1 MARHGCG
8 YRSGHWC
15 SIVGLAESRLGS
27 LGRHPRPGWWPRVVF
42 VVARLIARHYDQ
54 LVKYATALRLGTAE
68 AEQVLRRFTRGG
80 PKHPAFQALEELGR
94 AVRTAFICDYL
105 ASEALRREIHQG
117 LEVVENWN
125 SANATLHYAKDSELT
140 GPDREH
146 QEVSMLA
153 LHLLQAALVHLNTI
167 MVQRILAEDA
177 WSARLTHEDRRGL
190 SPLFWAHVNLYGK
203 FTLDMDRHLDLGSAA

>member
-1 MARHGCG
+1 M
-8 YRSGHWC
+8 SLLP
-15 SIVGLAESRLGS
+15 SLS
-27 LGRHPRPGWWPRVVF
+27 LGERRA
-42 VVARLIARHYDQ
+42 ARNHCCTGH
-54 LVKYATALRLGTAE
+54 VLRSAYGP

-80 PKHPAFQALEELGR
+80 PKHPTSQALEELGR

-105 ASEALRREIHQG
+105 ASEPLCQEVHQG

-125 SANATLHYAKDSELT
+125 SANTILHYAKDSELT

-167 MVQRILAEDA
+167 MVQRILAGDDA

-190 SPLFWAHVNLYGK
+190 SLLFWAHINLYGK
-203 FTLDMDRHLDLGSAA
+203 FTSDMDRHLDLESAA

>member
-1 MARHGCG
+1 MSTIGAAH
-8 YRSGHWC
+8 
-15 SIVGLAESRLGS
+15 LN
-27 LGRHPRPGWWPRVVF
+27 RPGTDNDKTWTRLAPVMT
-42 VVARLIARHYDQ
+42 ARAIDWELIARHYDE

-80 PKHPAFQALEELGR
+80 PKHPTFQALEELGR
-94 AVRTAFICDYL
+94 AARTAFICDYL
-105 ASEALRREIHQG
+105 ASEQLRREIHQG

-125 SANATLHYAKDSELT
+125 SANTTLHYAKDSERT

-167 MVQRILAEDA
+167 MVQRILANNE
-177 WSARLTHEDRRGL
+177 WSARLTDEDRRGL
-190 SPLFWAHVNLYGK
+190 SPLFWTHVNLYGK
-203 FTLDMDRHLDLGSAA
+203 FTLDMDRHLNLDLESVA